1 METYLLTIEE
11 DLTVERFKAW
21 SNALQALSAL
31 GGVTLLS
38 IGEVELHEP

>member
-1 METYLLTIEE
+1 MTIEE

-21 SNALQALSAL
+21 GDAIQAISAL

-38 IGEVELHEP
+38 IGEVTLVEQEE